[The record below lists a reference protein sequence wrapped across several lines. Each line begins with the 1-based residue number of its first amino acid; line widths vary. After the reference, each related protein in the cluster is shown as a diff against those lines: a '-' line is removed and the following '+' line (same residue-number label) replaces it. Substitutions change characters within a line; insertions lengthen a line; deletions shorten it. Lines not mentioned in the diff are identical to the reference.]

1 MKDLRLFEDSE
12 KEKSRFRQTYE
23 IYNQKRVSTF
33 QKIREYSFSHLLIQ
47 MNFFKRYHCI
57 NRQRRSQFRRTI

>member
-1 MKDLRLFEDSE
+1 MKDRRLFEDSE

-33 QKIREYSFSHLLIQ
+33 QKIREYSFCT
-47 MNFFKRYHCI
+47 Y
-57 NRQRRSQFRRTI
+57 